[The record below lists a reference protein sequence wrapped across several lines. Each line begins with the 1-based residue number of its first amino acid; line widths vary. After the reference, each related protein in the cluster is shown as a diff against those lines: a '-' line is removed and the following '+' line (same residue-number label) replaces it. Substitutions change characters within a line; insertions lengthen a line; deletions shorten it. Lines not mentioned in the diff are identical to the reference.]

1 MGGFICNEGEGFQ
14 SSPMGTLKLPLEA
27 FLIVRTASGLPVLVV
42 MLILSYRFPGWY
54 WERARDNH
62 P

>member
-1 MGGFICNEGEGFQ
+1 
-14 SSPMGTLKLPLEA
+14 MGTLKLPLEA